1 MIKLLRGSV
10 GLLFC
15 FFSSRLKKVQAIGG
29 RGELSNTVASR
40 LFHAFRY
47 LLFCYLI
54 PLVHRV
60 WMLSGIISS
69 EYKTGLRYSRHF
81 IS

>member
-29 RGELSNTVASR
+29 RGELCNTVASR

-47 LLFCYLI
+47 TSFCYFI

-60 WMLSGIISS
+60 WIHSGIICVVISS
-69 EYKTGLRYSRHF
+69 EYKTGLR
-81 IS
+81 